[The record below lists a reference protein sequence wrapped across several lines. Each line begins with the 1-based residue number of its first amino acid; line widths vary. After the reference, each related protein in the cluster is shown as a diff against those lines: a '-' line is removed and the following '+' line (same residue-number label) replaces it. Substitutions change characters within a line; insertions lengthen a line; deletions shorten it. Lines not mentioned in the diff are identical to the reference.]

1 MASKPVANVA
11 TIEGVLGA
19 PRPLGSSHR
28 FTTNADMEIIHVP
41 TQPSIMSPARST
53 DSFSPMPSMD
63 SMSPMYGSSSDMT
76 HGGAVLVAMDS
87 IDGSMDDMSSV
98 GGNGSPSNGG
108 GRSNNNGGAIRNDSF
123 GQFQQYLSTIA
134 HNATLFL
141 ETPELGEGAEVI
153 QRPSGATSFADF
165 SDCFRLYIASN
176 TMTFPYVVLLGGVLG
191 TVMTIIPMAMLMQL
205 AVIIQVRAKKVI
217 LHDVYCD
224 HSKHV
229 EVKSYMDIVN
239 SLWSYRSRTHGSF
252 TDEWEVRSKI
262 PLFVRCVVT
271 ASQFGSCCTF
281 AILIANN
288 IQALFGLSTHNAIA
302 GACTILAALQSL
314 YRGDT
319 VKKTFAIVNN
329 VCLMAGVAVTAIIIL
344 SYAAGVPGDSPDEDR
359 SVSLFPVSLSN
370 LVLLFPVISGR
381 ISPALFAMDVEA
393 SLAARV
399 ISRTRKRTL
408 KRRRLRLKKR
418 PVVDTSVDDDLPQ
431 DHHATLERT
440 TFILDRFERFSVRAS
455 IVSLCLLVGFGQFVY
470 NYFGASTHAVVALSL
485 PNGTKKSF
493 LLGILFIGLCATGAI
508 NVAAIGNVL
517 DGLHFADKVQAYA
530 YRRTSNNKQQQNSEG
545 ATVTVV
551 AANHAQQPETT
562 TTSMNE
568 LDLRIPPTPA
578 SFVLC
583 EYLGLRAALFLMV
596 FAVLLAVPFFDLI
609 AGLVGSIGF
618 STFSLMV
625 PALLEVQAA
634 KRKLEA
640 VNQLDSQ
647 RDDPSGQQPSL
658 QLKRVSLL
666 DGFLSLDGQYRGIV
680 CTMATTGFVMLVT
693 GSTMAINSALYR

>member
-1 MASKPVANVA
+1 MASQPVDVS
-11 TIEGVLGA
+11 TLEGVLGA

-28 FTTNADMEIIHVP
+28 FTNTNGDMELIHVA
-41 TQPSIMSPARST
+41 TQPNMMTPA
-53 DSFSPMPSMD
+53 DSFSPLPSVD
-63 SMSPMYGSSSDMT
+63 SMSPAYGSSSDMT
-76 HGGAVLVAMDS
+76 NGGAVLLPMDS
-87 IDGSMDDMSSV
+87 IDGSMDDLSSLGSASPNS
-98 GGNGSPSNGG
+98 GGSGG
-108 GRSNNNGGAIRNDSF
+108 GAMRNDSF
-123 GQFQQYLSTIA
+123 GQLQQYLSAIA
-134 HNATLFL
+134 HNATVFL
-141 ETPELGEGAEVI
+141 ETPELGEGAEVV

-176 TMTFPYVVLLGGVLG
+176 TMTFPYVVLLGGALG
-191 TVMTIIPMAMLMQL
+191 TIMAVIPMAILMQL
-205 AVIIQVRAKKVI
+205 AVIIQVRAKRVI

-229 EVKSYMDIVN
+229 DVKSYMDIVN

-252 TDEWEVRSKI
+252 TDEWEVMSRI
-262 PLFVRCVVT
+262 PFAVRCVVT

-288 IQALFGLSTHNAIA
+288 IQALFGLSPHNAIA

-314 YRGDT
+314 YRGDS
-319 VKKTFAIVNN
+319 VKKVFAIVNN
-329 VCLMAGVAVTAIIIL
+329 VCLMAGVGVTAVIIL
-344 SYAAGVPGDSPDEDR
+344 SYAAGGTADSPNEDR

-399 ISRTRKRTL
+399 ISRTRKRAL
-408 KRRRLRLKKR
+408 KRRRLRLQKR
-418 PVVDTSVDDDLPQ
+418 PVVNNVNDDDLPE

-440 TFILDRFERFSVRAS
+440 SFILARFQRFSIRAS

-485 PNGTKKSF
+485 PDGTKKSF
-493 LLGILFIGLCATGAI
+493 LLGILFVGLCATGAI

-517 DGLHFADKVQAYA
+517 DGLKLADTVQAYA
-530 YRRTSNNKQQQNSEG
+530 HRRTSSRPQHKAAADAAIAEVKQSDEI
-545 ATVTVV
+545 
-551 AANHAQQPETT
+551 
-562 TTSMNE
+562 
-568 LDLRIPPTPA
+568 DLRIPPTPA

-583 EYLGLRAALFLMV
+583 EYVGLRAALFFMV

-609 AGLVGSIGF
+609 AGLVGSVGF

-640 VNQLDSQ
+640 DNLLDAQRADPAGNQH
-647 RDDPSGQQPSL
+647 PPVAPI
-658 QLKRVSLL
+658 RVTLW

-680 CTMATTGFVMLVT
+680 CTMGITGVVMLVT
-693 GSTMAINSALYR
+693 GSSMAINSALHR